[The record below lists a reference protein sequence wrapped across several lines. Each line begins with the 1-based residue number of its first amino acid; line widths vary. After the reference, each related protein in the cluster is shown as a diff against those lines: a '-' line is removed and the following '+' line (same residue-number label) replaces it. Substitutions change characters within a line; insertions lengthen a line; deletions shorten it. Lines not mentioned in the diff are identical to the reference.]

1 MSVARGDVVLIT
13 GPSGAGKSTLF
24 RAIAGIW
31 PFGRGEIHRPEHG
44 RVLFLP
50 QIPYLPIGTLRE
62 VVAYPMPAAGVDDR
76 ALREALAACGLPH
89 LVTRLD
95 ETGHWAQVLSPGE
108 AQRIAFARAL
118 VQRPEWLF
126 LDEATSALD
135 EASEAELYRLLRARL
150 PGTTIVSI
158 SHRSTLGPLHTRH
171 LQITRRSGAPGS
183 LEEVAAGASADVRA

>member
-1 MSVARGDVVLIT
+1 MRKLFGILLAVAVT
-13 GPSGAGKSTLF
+13 GPVDAY
-24 RAIAGIW
+24 AQGIVL
-31 PFGRGEIHRPEHG
+31 PREVMSATGLHRREFLNARRRLD
-44 RVLFLP
+44 RVLATAPEELQLSDTP
-50 QIPYLPIGTLRE
+50 
-62 VVAYPMPAAGVDDR
+62 
-76 ALREALAACGLPH
+76 REALAACGLPH

-95 ETGHWAQVLSPGE
+95 EIGHWAQVLSPGE

-158 SHRSTLGPLHTRH
+158 SHRSTLGPFHTRH

-183 LEEVAAGASADVRA
+183 LEEVAAGASANVRA